1 MEDKYI
7 LITGASSGI
16 GRAVAIKLSNEYPLI
31 LCGRNMENLE
41 KTKSQCNSN
50 CKIIFWPFDLQKV
63 DDIGISLASF
73 IRNQAVSIGGF
84 VHSAG
89 ISPIYSLRM
98 LSLDTMYKIMNVNFL
113 SAVEI
118 LRVLGSKR
126 INNKCLDSVVFISS
140 IAAVRGV
147 KGQAVYSASKGAL
160 NAFARSMAAELAPNV
175 RVNCVMPGGLRTAM
189 TETMY
194 EVSLDPDELDN
205 NLLGAGSVNDIAEAV
220 YYFVSDKSRW
230 ITGQSL
236 AVDGG
241 FSIV

>member
-16 GRAVAIKLSNEYPLI
+16 GRAVAITLSAKYPLI
-31 LCGRNMENLE
+31 LCGRNIENLE
-41 KTKSQCNSN
+41 KTKSQCHSG
-50 CKIIFWPFDLQKV
+50 CKIMFWPFDLQKV
-63 DDIGISLASF
+63 EDIGVSLAGF
-73 IRNQAVSIGGF
+73 IKDQAVSIGGL

-89 ISPIYSLRM
+89 ISPISSLRM
-98 LSLDTMYKIMNVNFL
+98 LSLDAMYEIMNVNFF
-113 SAVEI
+113 SAAEI
-118 LRVLGSKR
+118 LKVLSSKKT
-126 INNKCLDSVVFISS
+126 NNKDLDSVVFISS
-140 IAAVRGV
+140 IAAVCGV

-189 TETMY
+189 TEDMY
-194 EVSLDPDELDN
+194 EAASDPTKLDN

-220 YYFVSDKSRW
+220 AFFISEKSRW
-230 ITGQSL
+230 VTGQSL

-241 FSIV
+241 FSVV